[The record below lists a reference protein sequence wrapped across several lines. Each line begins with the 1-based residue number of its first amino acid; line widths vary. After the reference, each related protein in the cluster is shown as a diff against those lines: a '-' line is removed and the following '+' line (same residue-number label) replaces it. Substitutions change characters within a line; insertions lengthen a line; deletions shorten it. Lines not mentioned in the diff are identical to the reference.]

1 MLPLQ
6 VVPLSNVRLPRTCFL
21 FSIYYFMRF
30 IYVLT
35 ILWLCAPVS
44 AQTSKQQA
52 AFTVTDTAL
61 VFTQTLRNNKTI
73 SLADYRGKLVILD
86 FWASWCAPC
95 VKSFGKIDSLQEKF
109 KDRVQFV
116 LINSKR
122 SGDTRA
128 KIEAVFK
135 SWEQRNG
142 RPLNLTAV
150 VEDTVAV
157 SRYPHLLLPHYV
169 WLDTA
174 GNLITETGADE
185 VNAALIEAVLAGVPV
200 RFEGKKDQQTEA
212 PLYSNNELPK
222 EQLQQYALLL
232 KGRNA
237 GLPSGNRYRVTNGIT
252 HGRAITN
259 NSLQELYNIVVH
271 KLYPQFS
278 AKQLLLDVKDSL
290 PLHLSFTDSRYAEW
304 SKEHLYSLD
313 FVVPVEKADLL
324 YPLLLQYLNDY
335 TAFEGRVEER
345 MMDCWI
351 LRFTGDSLQL
361 KSKQQKTV
369 NRLAAKEKPYLQNGE
384 MKALVNFLNQSDA
397 ITFPVLDET
406 GIFYRID
413 LSFDSGLESFEAIE
427 TALKQSG
434 FVLEKVKR
442 SIPVFVLRDDMR

>member
-1 MLPLQ
+1 
-6 VVPLSNVRLPRTCFL
+6 
-21 FSIYYFMRF
+21 MRF
-30 IYVLT
+30 LYVLAMF
-35 ILWLCAPVS
+35 WLCAPVS
-44 AQTSKQQA
+44 AQTVQKQA
-52 AFTVTDTAL
+52 AFTVKDTAL
-61 VFTQTLRNNKTI
+61 VFTQILKSNKAI

-95 VKSFGKIDSLQEKF
+95 VKSFRKIDSLQEKF

-128 KIEAVFK
+128 KVEAVFK

-185 VNAALIEAVLAGVPV
+185 VNAATIEAVLAGVPV
-200 RFEGKKDQQTEA
+200 KFEGKRDQQTEA
-212 PLYSNNELPK
+212 PLYSNNDLPK
-222 EQLQQYALLL
+222 DQLQQYALLI
-232 KGRNA
+232 KGYNA

-259 NSLQELYNIVVH
+259 SSLHELYNTVVH
-271 KLYPQFS
+271 KFYPALS
-278 AKQLLLDVKDSL
+278 TKQILCEVKDSML
-290 PLHLSFTDSRYAEW
+290 LHMAFTDSRYGEW

-345 MMDCWI
+345 LIDCWL

-369 NRLAAKEKPYLQNGE
+369 NRLAAKEKSYLQNGE
-384 MKALVNFLNQSDA
+384 LRALVNFLNQSVA
-397 ITFPVLDET
+397 IVFPVLDET
-406 GIFYRID
+406 GISYRID
-413 LSFDSGLESFEAIE
+413 LSFASRLETFSAIE
-427 TALKQSG
+427 TALKQYA
-434 FVLEKVKR
+434 FVLERTQRKLK
-442 SIPVFVLRDDMR
+442 VFVLRDDAH